1 MKLKKSQS
9 TLEYILVAA
18 MFTLVG
24 IGTVMSTM
32 QGSFDNYGDE
42 AVEEIADESQSFG
55 DADDY
60 MQDYYQG
67 VLESEPQTADDYMA
81 RGFANSYF
89 DRPLEAR
96 ESFQK
101 AQGMYEAAGDEE
113 NARTA
118 QGYVDNIDENG
129 AISRGELSNNYY
141 SKVLRKQPQDSQD
154 YMERGFA
161 YDYFGDR
168 DAAQADFNIAEKL
181 IKIEQAAALSEA
193 SVN

>member
-1 MKLKKSQS
+1 MIFKKSQS

-18 MFTLVG
+18 MFTTVG
-24 IGTVMSTM
+24 IGAVMATM

-67 VLESEPQTADDYMA
+67 VLEAEAQTAEDYMA
-81 RGFANSYF
+81 KGFANSYF

-96 ESFQK
+96 ENFQR
-101 AQGMYEAAGDEE
+101 AQEIYEAAGDKE

-118 QGYVDNIDENG
+118 QGYVDSIDEKG
-129 AISRGELSNNYY
+129 AIGRKELSDNYY
-141 SKVLRKQPQDSQD
+141 NEVLSKQPQDSQD

-161 YDYFGDR
+161 YDYYGDR
-168 DAAQADFNIAEKL
+168 EAAQADFNIAEKL

-193 SVN
+193 KGN